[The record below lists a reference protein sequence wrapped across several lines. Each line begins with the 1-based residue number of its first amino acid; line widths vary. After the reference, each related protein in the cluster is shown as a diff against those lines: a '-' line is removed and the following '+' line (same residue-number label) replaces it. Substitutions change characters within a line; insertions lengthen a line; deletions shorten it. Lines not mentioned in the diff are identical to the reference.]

1 MVPES
6 YSERNA
12 PRICEV
18 SFILFVL
25 ILIET
30 EVTQR
35 NHVFFTCYSDLIWAL
50 FFENNVNGVFQA
62 SLESIR
68 NSLAE
73 ELVKMTE
80 QVNPDNAITVLL
92 LYWSVCKLN

>member
-1 MVPES
+1 MCWTAGNLS
-6 YSERNA
+6 SS
-12 PRICEV
+12 II

-80 QVNPDNAITVLL
+80 QVNPDKWNAITVLL

>member
-1 MVPES
+1 VVPES

-50 FFENNVNGVFQA
+50 FFENNVKWCVSGLIGIYSEFTGRGVGENDRT
-62 SLESIR
+62 SKS
-68 NSLAE
+68 
-73 ELVKMTE
+73 
-80 QVNPDNAITVLL
+80 
-92 LYWSVCKLN
+92 